1 MRDHDDDV
9 AAIEKL
15 TLALMFT
22 PEVEIVTLFLLT
34 FRNISAGNLS
44 TRADVFSLKVQLAF
58 TNRDLVAIWSDVDAI
73 VSFIGNGDRR

>member
-1 MRDHDDDV
+1 MLKPEPSISEPTTAYSSQMRDHDDHV
-9 AAIEKL
+9 AAVEKL

-44 TRADVFSLKVQLAF
+44 T
-58 TNRDLVAIWSDVDAI
+58 
-73 VSFIGNGDRR
+73 